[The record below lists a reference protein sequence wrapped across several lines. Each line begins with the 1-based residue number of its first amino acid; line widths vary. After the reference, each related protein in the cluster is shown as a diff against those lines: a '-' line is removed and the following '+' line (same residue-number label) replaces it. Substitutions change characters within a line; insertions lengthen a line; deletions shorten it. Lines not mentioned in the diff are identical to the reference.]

1 MITRIPFTPTRCHI
15 MTTRQT
21 MATTRPRSGNVT
33 MTITRFASA
42 ALVLLMLSC
51 CTSLY
56 ETGTD
61 ASADWSVSAV
71 AAANG
76 GYDDLAPVPLS
87 QGLYFTSNR
96 PVAGEELDRLYLLP
110 HDATLAS
117 DVRRVSTGLENGEEI
132 KAGALA
138 VLPGATELYFV
149 ECYRGDGVG
158 DCDLVSGRF
167 SADGLSI
174 EDTRPVAPPLNDIE
188 WDHHP
193 AFSGD
198 GRTII
203 FASERFGG
211 NGGSDLWVS
220 RREGE
225 KWSVPVNLGGTI
237 NSSGNEI
244 TPYLAPDGE
253 TLYFSSDAH
262 PGRGGFDIFVSRRI
276 AGKWST
282 PEPLGRPF
290 NSGDDAIFFNGTL
303 ESNTAYFASN
313 RPGGKGGFDLYRA
326 ERKIAP
332 PPPPPPPKEKPLVL
346 RVRAKNAYTMQDI
359 PAQVSISLHADDRLL
374 AEGRGSAE
382 TRLDLGAVYSV
393 TGELAG
399 FINAVET
406 VRFAG
411 ADEATKAS
419 RDEGERMVI
428 EHVLQLVPVT
438 EDERKIYAFTVEFDF
453 NLFNIRPE
461 EERKLDSVVI
471 LLAQFPQ
478 STVVFSGHTDS
489 VGTVTYNIKL
499 GYNRA
504 KEVSEYVGDWLE
516 EKGVKLLNPV
526 EIRTYGEA
534 EPVAPNST
542 EEGRQRNRRVEIAIV
557 RNR

>member
-1 MITRIPFTPTRCHI
+1 MRIPKFPYCATSRRSLTVISVPLRRC
-15 MTTRQT
+15 
-21 MATTRPRSGNVT
+21 
-33 MTITRFASA
+33 
-42 ALVLLMLSC
+42 LVMLLPLLLLSS
-51 CTSLY
+51 CTSMY

-61 ASADWSVSAV
+61 ISAEWSVESV
-71 AAANG
+71 AAANSRS
-76 GYDDLAPVPLS
+76 DDLAPVPLS
-87 QGLYFTSNR
+87 QGLLFTSNR
-96 PVAGEELDRLYLLP
+96 PFSGEELDRLYLLP
-110 HDATLAS
+110 FEASQTS
-117 DVRRVSTGLENGEEI
+117 DVRRVSTGTQNGEEI

-138 VLPGATELYFV
+138 ILPGGAEVYFV

-174 EDTRPVAPPLNDIE
+174 EDTRPLAPPLNDIE

-193 AFSGD
+193 TFSGD
-198 GRTII
+198 GRTIV
-203 FASERFGG
+203 FASERYGG
-211 NGGSDLWVS
+211 NGGSDLWTS

-225 KWSVPVNLGGTI
+225 KWSAPVNLGDVI
-237 NSSGNEI
+237 NTSGNEI

-253 TLYFSSDAH
+253 ALYFSSDAH
-262 PGRGGFDIFVSRRI
+262 PGRGGFDIFVSRRV
-276 AGKWST
+276 AGKWSA

-290 NSGDDAIFFNGTL
+290 NSDDDDLFFNGTL
-303 ESNTAYFASN
+303 ESNSAFFASN
-313 RPGGKGGFDLYRA
+313 RVGGKGGFDLYRA
-326 ERKIAP
+326 DRRVAP

-359 PAQVSISLHADDRLL
+359 PAQVSISFYADDRLL

-419 RDEGERMVI
+419 RDEGSRMVI
-428 EHVLQLVPVT
+428 EHDLQLVPVT

-489 VGTVTYNIKL
+489 VGTVSYNIKL
-499 GYNRA
+499 GYSRA
-504 KEVSEYVGDWLE
+504 KEVSAYVEDWLE